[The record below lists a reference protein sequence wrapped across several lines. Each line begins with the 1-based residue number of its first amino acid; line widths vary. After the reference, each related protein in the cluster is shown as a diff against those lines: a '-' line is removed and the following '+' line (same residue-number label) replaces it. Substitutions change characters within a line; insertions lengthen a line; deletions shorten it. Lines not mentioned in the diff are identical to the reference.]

1 MIPGVLTGSSCLVRC
16 AIKADKK
23 QKLKLKISNTS
34 VIDNNFGL
42 LLDAATNVE
51 NLLRSKIFAWRA
63 AFTANSH

>member
-1 MIPGVLTGSSCLVRC
+1 MVIHYEE
-16 AIKADKK
+16 
-23 QKLKLKISNTS
+23 KLKLKISNTS

-51 NLLRSKIFAWRA
+51 NLLRSKIVAWRA